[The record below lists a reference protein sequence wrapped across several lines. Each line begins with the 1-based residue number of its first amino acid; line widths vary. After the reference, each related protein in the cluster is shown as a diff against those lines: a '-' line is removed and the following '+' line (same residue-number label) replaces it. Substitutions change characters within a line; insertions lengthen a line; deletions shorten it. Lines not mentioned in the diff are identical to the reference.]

1 MLEYI
6 KYRWN
11 AKGRHG
17 THSPFVYRLVD
28 ECFQIKPTEAFE
40 QIRENLFR
48 EFQKNEKLIAVT
60 DLGAGSKKMSSQ
72 RKVSSIFKNSSSKG
86 KYADLLYQ
94 LSHFTSP
101 KHILEMGTSLGVG
114 TMHLHYGCPLAE
126 IDTIEGCSQTL
137 EVAKE
142 NFGGDTE
149 KVHFIQSDFNSFFND
164 SIPKKYDL
172 VFVDGHHD
180 GAALLNYLERLQD
193 RIHAETLIILDDIR
207 WSNSM
212 YDAWIKIMN
221 DPKYHLSID
230 LFRMGIIS
238 LRPGQEK
245 EHFTLKL

>member
-40 QIRENLFR
+40 QIRQNLFR

-101 KHILEMGTSLGVG
+101 QHILEMGTSLGVG
-114 TMHLHYGCPLAE
+114 TMHMHFGYPQAE
-126 IDTIEGCSQTL
+126 IDTVEGCAKTM

-142 NFGGDTE
+142 YFRGDAE

-164 SIPKKYDL
+164 SPLKKYDL

-180 GAALLNYLERLQD
+180 GEALMRYLELLTD
-193 RIHAETLIILDDIR
+193 RIHEQTIIILDDIR

-212 YDAWIKIMN
+212 YDAWKKIMN
-221 DPKYHLSID
+221 NPKYHLSID

-245 EHFTLKL
+245 EHFTIKL